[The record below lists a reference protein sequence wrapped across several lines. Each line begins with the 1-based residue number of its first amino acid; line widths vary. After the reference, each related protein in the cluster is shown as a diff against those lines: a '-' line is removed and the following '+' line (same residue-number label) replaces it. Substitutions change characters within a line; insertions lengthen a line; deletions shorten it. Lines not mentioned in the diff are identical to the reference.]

1 MHPGT
6 AKRRPR
12 WKMLEVI
19 DLESYR
25 NEAREAVVVKH
36 AGEEA
41 EVWAVP
47 TGSIG
52 TIVSPEMD
60 PPPTFLN
67 DFNGIS
73 GNINGEGR

>member
-1 MHPGT
+1 MWP
-6 AKRRPR
+6 
-12 WKMLEVI
+12 
-19 DLESYR
+19 
-25 NEAREAVVVKH
+25 
-36 AGEEA
+36 
-41 EVWAVP
+41 VP

-73 GNINGEGR
+73 GNINGEGRWRHVSRDPRDAADGLMRGEMPKRYAQL